1 MRTALTLAGIV
12 CVPADFRAVRC
23 LRIVIHRI
31 VTRRG
36 NLFIGGMRTAL
47 ALAGYVSIPAHFR
60 AGRRF
65 RFVLF
70 QIVTRRNLYIGGI
83 GAILAG
89 IIGIPA
95 LFGAGGRFCF
105 VLFQIMIVRIDFAGF
120 QFAYCAG
127 SSCNAGR
134 LAEFVLAEGAK
145 FYATKAAS
153 HLLFAGGFIAGFPP
167 MVFPHPLAACSA
179 LHSMLRLSFVF

>member
-23 LRIVIHRI
+23 LRIVMHRI

-36 NLFIGGMRTAL
+36 NLFIGGRRTAL

-70 QIVTRRNLYIGGI
+70 QIVTRRNLY
-83 GAILAG
+83 
-89 IIGIPA
+89 
-95 LFGAGGRFCF
+95 
-105 VLFQIMIVRIDFAGF
+105 
-120 QFAYCAG
+120 
-127 SSCNAGR
+127 
-134 LAEFVLAEGAK
+134 
-145 FYATKAAS
+145 
-153 HLLFAGGFIAGFPP
+153 
-167 MVFPHPLAACSA
+167 MV
-179 LHSMLRLSFVF
+179 V